1 MMKTHLDSSPVKS
14 ISFAAFV
21 NDFLQLTK
29 FRLALSVVFSSVA
42 GYLLAVDQVET
53 KILIGL
59 FIGGFAMVGASNAI
73 NQLIEKDLD
82 ALMSRTK
89 NRPLPTGRM
98 SALVAAIIATFLTVL
113 GVMVLYAINVKTA
126 LFGLLSIFI
135 YTCIYT
141 PLKTKS
147 PLAVFVGAFPGA
159 IPFML
164 GWVAA
169 TGEFGVEP
177 GTLFMVQFFWQ
188 FPHFWAIG
196 WMLDDDYKKAGF
208 KMLPS
213 GNPDRLTA
221 FQIVFYSL
229 WTIIISL
236 LPATSYTGNLHLSI
250 PGAILILIIGLYLLY
265 YAIKLM
271 QLKTKDAAKKLMFA
285 SIGYITIL
293 QLIYV
298 IDKFI

>member
-42 GYLLAVDQVET
+42 GYLLAVDQVEI

-82 ALMSRTK
+82 ALMNRTK
-89 NRPLPTGRM
+89 SRPLPTFRM
-98 SALVAAIIATFLTVL
+98 SVLVAAIIAIVLTVL
-113 GVMVLYAINVKTA
+113 GIMVLYAINVKTA

-141 PLKTKS
+141 PLKTIS

-213 GNPDRLTA
+213 GNPDRLSA
-221 FQIVFYSL
+221 FQIVFYTL

-271 QLKTKDAAKKLMFA
+271 QLQTKDAAKKLMFA

-293 QLIYV
+293 QIIYV

>member
-14 ISFAAFV
+14 ISIAAFV

-169 TGEFGVEP
+169 TGKFGIEP

-229 WTIIISL
+229 WTIVISL

>member
-14 ISFAAFV
+14 ISIATFV

-53 KILIGL
+53 KILTGL

-141 PLKTKS
+141 PLKTIS

-169 TGEFGVEP
+169 TGKFGIEP

-229 WTIIISL
+229 WTIVISL

>member
-169 TGEFGVEP
+169 TGKFGIEP

-221 FQIVFYSL
+221 FQIVFYTL
-229 WTIIISL
+229 WTIVISL

>member
-14 ISFAAFV
+14 ISIATFV

-169 TGEFGVEP
+169 TGKFGIEP

-229 WTIIISL
+229 WTIVISL

>member
-42 GYLLAVDQVET
+42 GYLLVVDQVET

-89 NRPLPTGRM
+89 NRPLPAGRM
-98 SALVAAIIATFLTVL
+98 SALVAAIIAIFLTVL
-113 GVMVLYAINVKTA
+113 GVMVLYAINLKTA

-141 PLKTKS
+141 PLKTIS

-221 FQIVFYSL
+221 FQIVFYTL

-293 QLIYV
+293 QIIYV

>member
-53 KILIGL
+53 KILTGL

-113 GVMVLYAINVKTA
+113 GVMVLYAINLKTA

-141 PLKTKS
+141 PLKTIS

-169 TGEFGVEP
+169 TGKFGIEP

-221 FQIVFYSL
+221 FQIVFYTL
-229 WTIIISL
+229 WTIVISL

>member
-1 MMKTHLDSSPVKS
+1 MKTHLDSSPVKS
-14 ISFAAFV
+14 ISIATFV

-141 PLKTKS
+141 PLKTIS

-221 FQIVFYSL
+221 FQIVFYTL

-236 LPATSYTGNLHLSI
+236 LPATSYTGSLNLSI
-250 PGAILILIIGLYLLY
+250 PGAILILFIGLYLLY

>member
-1 MMKTHLDSSPVKS
+1 MKTHLERSPVKS

-42 GYLLAVDQVET
+42 GYLLAVDQVEI

-82 ALMSRTK
+82 ALMNRTK
-89 NRPLPTGRM
+89 IRPLPTVRM
-98 SALVAAIIATFLTVL
+98 SVLVAAIIAIVLTVI
-113 GVMVLYAINVKTA
+113 GIMVLYAINVKTA
-126 LFGLLSIFI
+126 LLGLLSIFI

-141 PLKTKS
+141 PLKIIS

-213 GNPDRLTA
+213 GNPDRLSA
-221 FQIVFYSL
+221 FQIVFYTL

-250 PGAILILIIGLYLLY
+250 PGALLILIIGLYLLY

-271 QLKTKDAAKKLMFA
+271 QLQTKDAAKKLMFA

-293 QLIYV
+293 QIIYV

>member
-113 GVMVLYAINVKTA
+113 GVMVLYAINLKTA

-141 PLKTKS
+141 PLKTIS

-169 TGEFGVEP
+169 TGKFGIEP

-221 FQIVFYSL
+221 FQIVFYTL

-236 LPATSYTGNLHLSI
+236 LPATSYTGSLNLSI
-250 PGAILILIIGLYLLY
+250 PGAILILFIGLYLLY

>member
-1 MMKTHLDSSPVKS
+1 MMKTHLDRSPVKS

-42 GYLLAVDQVET
+42 GYLLAVDQVEI

-82 ALMSRTK
+82 ALMNRTK
-89 NRPLPTGRM
+89 IRPLPTVRM
-98 SALVAAIIATFLTVL
+98 SVLVAAIIAIVLTVI
-113 GVMVLYAINVKTA
+113 GIMVLYAINVKTA
-126 LFGLLSIFI
+126 LLGLLSIFI

-141 PLKTKS
+141 PLKIIS

-213 GNPDRLTA
+213 GNPDRFSA
-221 FQIVFYSL
+221 FQIVFYTL

-250 PGAILILIIGLYLLY
+250 PGALLILIIGLYLLY
-265 YAIKLM
+265 YATKLM
-271 QLKTKDAAKKLMFA
+271 QLQTKDAAKKLMFA

-293 QLIYV
+293 QIIYV

>member
-1 MMKTHLDSSPVKS
+1 MKTHLDSSPVKS

-141 PLKTKS
+141 PLKTIS

-169 TGEFGVEP
+169 TGKFGIEP

-229 WTIIISL
+229 WTIVISL

>member
-14 ISFAAFV
+14 ISIATFV

-73 NQLIEKDLD
+73 NQLIEKDFD
-82 ALMSRTK
+82 ALMNRTK
-89 NRPLPTGRM
+89 NRPLPTGSM
-98 SALVAAIIATFLTVL
+98 SVLAAATIAIVLTVL
-113 GVMVLYAINVKTA
+113 GIMVLYAINVKTA
-126 LFGLLSIFI
+126 LFGFLSIFI

-141 PLKTKS
+141 PLKTIS

-169 TGEFGVEP
+169 TGKFGIEP

>member
-1 MMKTHLDSSPVKS
+1 MKTHLDSSPVKS

-113 GVMVLYAINVKTA
+113 GVMVLYAINLKTA

-169 TGEFGVEP
+169 TGKFGIEP

-229 WTIIISL
+229 WTIVISL

>member
-14 ISFAAFV
+14 ISIATFV

-113 GVMVLYAINVKTA
+113 GVMVLYAINLKTA

-141 PLKTKS
+141 PLKTIS

-169 TGEFGVEP
+169 TGKFGIEP

-221 FQIVFYSL
+221 FQIVFYTL
-229 WTIIISL
+229 WTIVISL

>member
-1 MMKTHLDSSPVKS
+1 MKTHLDSSPVKS
-14 ISFAAFV
+14 ISIATFV

-113 GVMVLYAINVKTA
+113 GVMVLYAINLKTA

-141 PLKTKS
+141 PLKTIS

-169 TGEFGVEP
+169 TGKFGIEP

-221 FQIVFYSL
+221 FQIVFYTL
-229 WTIIISL
+229 WTIVISL

>member
-1 MMKTHLDSSPVKS
+1 MKTHLDSSPVKS

-42 GYLLAVDQVET
+42 GYLLVVDQVET

-98 SALVAAIIATFLTVL
+98 STLVAAIIATFLTVL
-113 GVMVLYAINVKTA
+113 GVMVLYAINLKTA

-141 PLKTKS
+141 PLKTIS

-221 FQIVFYSL
+221 FQIVFYTL

-293 QLIYV
+293 QIIYV

>member
-1 MMKTHLDSSPVKS
+1 MKTHLDSTPVKS

-113 GVMVLYAINVKTA
+113 GVMVLYAINLKTA

-141 PLKTKS
+141 PLKTIS

-169 TGEFGVEP
+169 TGKFGIEP

-221 FQIVFYSL
+221 FQIVFYTL
-229 WTIIISL
+229 WTIVISL

>member
-1 MMKTHLDSSPVKS
+1 MKTHLDSSPVKS
-14 ISFAAFV
+14 ISIATFV

-98 SALVAAIIATFLTVL
+98 STLVAAIIATFLTVL
-113 GVMVLYAINVKTA
+113 GVMVLYAINLKTA

-141 PLKTKS
+141 PLKTIS

-169 TGEFGVEP
+169 TGKFGIEP

-221 FQIVFYSL
+221 FQIVFYTL

-271 QLKTKDAAKKLMFA
+271 QLKTKDSAKKLMFA

>member
-73 NQLIEKDLD
+73 NQLIEKDFD
-82 ALMSRTK
+82 ALMNRTK
-89 NRPLPTGRM
+89 NRPLPTGSM
-98 SALVAAIIATFLTVL
+98 SVLAAATIAIVLTVL
-113 GVMVLYAINVKTA
+113 GIMMLYAINIKTA

-141 PLKTKS
+141 PLKTIS

-221 FQIVFYSL
+221 FQIVFYTL

-236 LPATSYTGNLHLSI
+236 LPATSYTGSLNLSI
-250 PGAILILIIGLYLLY
+250 PGAILILFIGLYLLY

>member
-14 ISFAAFV
+14 ISIATFV

-53 KILIGL
+53 KILTGL

-113 GVMVLYAINVKTA
+113 GVMVLYAINLKTA

-169 TGEFGVEP
+169 TGKFGIEP

-229 WTIIISL
+229 WTIVISL

>member
-113 GVMVLYAINVKTA
+113 GVMVLYAINLKTA

-141 PLKTKS
+141 PLKTIS

-221 FQIVFYSL
+221 FQIVFYTL

-236 LPATSYTGNLHLSI
+236 LPATSYTGSLNLSI
-250 PGAILILIIGLYLLY
+250 PGAILILFIGLYLLY

>member
-1 MMKTHLDSSPVKS
+1 MKTHLDSSPVKS
-14 ISFAAFV
+14 ISIATFV

-98 SALVAAIIATFLTVL
+98 STLVAAIIATFLTVL
-113 GVMVLYAINVKTA
+113 GVMVLYAINLKTA

-141 PLKTKS
+141 PLKTIS

-221 FQIVFYSL
+221 FQIVFYTL
-229 WTIIISL
+229 WTIVISL

-271 QLKTKDAAKKLMFA
+271 QLKTKDSAKKLMFA

>member
-1 MMKTHLDSSPVKS
+1 MKTHLDSSPVKS
-14 ISFAAFV
+14 ISIATFV

-53 KILIGL
+53 KILTGL

-113 GVMVLYAINVKTA
+113 GVMVLYAINLKTA

-141 PLKTKS
+141 PLKTIS

-169 TGEFGVEP
+169 TGKFGIEP

-221 FQIVFYSL
+221 FQIVFYTL
-229 WTIIISL
+229 WTIVISL

>member
-1 MMKTHLDSSPVKS
+1 MKTHLDSSPVKS
-14 ISFAAFV
+14 ISFTAFV

-73 NQLIEKDLD
+73 NQLIEKDFD
-82 ALMSRTK
+82 ALMNRTK
-89 NRPLPTGRM
+89 NRPLPTGSM
-98 SALVAAIIATFLTVL
+98 SVLAAATIAIVLTVL
-113 GVMVLYAINVKTA
+113 GIMVLYAINIKTA

-141 PLKTKS
+141 PLKTIS

-221 FQIVFYSL
+221 FQIVFYTL

-236 LPATSYTGNLHLSI
+236 LPATSYTGSLNLSI
-250 PGAILILIIGLYLLY
+250 PGAILILFIGLYLLY

>member
-73 NQLIEKDLD
+73 NQLIEKDFD
-82 ALMSRTK
+82 ALMNRTK
-89 NRPLPTGRM
+89 NRPLPTGSM
-98 SALVAAIIATFLTVL
+98 SVLAAATIAIVLTVL
-113 GVMVLYAINVKTA
+113 GIMMLYAINIKTA

-141 PLKTKS
+141 PLKTIS

-169 TGEFGVEP
+169 TGKFGIEP

-221 FQIVFYSL
+221 FQIVFYTL
-229 WTIIISL
+229 WTIVISL

>member
-1 MMKTHLDSSPVKS
+1 MKTHLDSSPVKS

-169 TGEFGVEP
+169 TGKFGIEP
-177 GTLFMVQFFWQ
+177 GTLFMIQFFWQ

-221 FQIVFYSL
+221 FQIVFYTL
-229 WTIIISL
+229 WTIVISL

-293 QLIYV
+293 QLIYL

>member
-14 ISFAAFV
+14 ISIATFV

-98 SALVAAIIATFLTVL
+98 STLVAAIIATFLTVL

-169 TGEFGVEP
+169 TGKFGIEP
-177 GTLFMVQFFWQ
+177 GTLFMIQFFWQ

-221 FQIVFYSL
+221 FQIVFYTL
-229 WTIIISL
+229 WTIVISL

>member
-14 ISFAAFV
+14 ISIATFV

-53 KILIGL
+53 KILTGL

-113 GVMVLYAINVKTA
+113 GVMVLYAINLKTA

-141 PLKTKS
+141 PLKTIS

-169 TGEFGVEP
+169 TGKFGIEP

-221 FQIVFYSL
+221 FQIVFYTL
-229 WTIIISL
+229 WTIVISL

>member
-14 ISFAAFV
+14 ISIATFV

-53 KILIGL
+53 KILTGL

-113 GVMVLYAINVKTA
+113 GVMVLYAINLKTA

-141 PLKTKS
+141 PLKTIS

-169 TGEFGVEP
+169 TGKFGIEP

-229 WTIIISL
+229 WTIVISL

>member
-73 NQLIEKDLD
+73 NQLIEKDFD
-82 ALMSRTK
+82 ALMNRTK
-89 NRPLPTGRM
+89 NRPLPTGSM
-98 SALVAAIIATFLTVL
+98 SVLAAATIAIVLTVL
-113 GVMVLYAINVKTA
+113 GIMMLYAINIKTA

-141 PLKTKS
+141 PLKTIS

-169 TGEFGVEP
+169 TGKFGIEP

-221 FQIVFYSL
+221 FQIVFYTL

-236 LPATSYTGNLHLSI
+236 LPATSYTGSLNLSI
-250 PGAILILIIGLYLLY
+250 PGAILILFIGLYLLY

>member
-73 NQLIEKDLD
+73 NQLIEKDFD
-82 ALMSRTK
+82 ALMNRTK
-89 NRPLPTGRM
+89 NRPLPTGSM
-98 SALVAAIIATFLTVL
+98 SVLAAATIAIVLTVL
-113 GVMVLYAINVKTA
+113 GIMMLYAINIKTA

-141 PLKTKS
+141 PLKTIS

-229 WTIIISL
+229 WTIVISL

>member
-42 GYLLAVDQVET
+42 GYLLAVDQVEI

-82 ALMSRTK
+82 ALMNRTK
-89 NRPLPTGRM
+89 SRPLPTFRM
-98 SALVAAIIATFLTVL
+98 SVLVAAIIAIVLTVI
-113 GVMVLYAINVKTA
+113 GIMVLYAINVKTA
-126 LFGLLSIFI
+126 LLGLLSIFI

-141 PLKTKS
+141 PLKTIS

-213 GNPDRLTA
+213 GNPDRLSA
-221 FQIVFYSL
+221 FQIVFYTL

-271 QLKTKDAAKKLMFA
+271 QLQTKDAAKKLMFA

-293 QLIYV
+293 QIIYV

>member
-1 MMKTHLDSSPVKS
+1 MKTHLDSSPVKS
-14 ISFAAFV
+14 ISIATFV

-59 FIGGFAMVGASNAI
+59 FIGGFAMVGTSNAI

-113 GVMVLYAINVKTA
+113 GVMVLYAINLKTA

-141 PLKTKS
+141 PLKTIS

-169 TGEFGVEP
+169 TGKFGIEP

-221 FQIVFYSL
+221 FQIVFYTL
-229 WTIIISL
+229 WTIVISL